1 MKDTDDIDKEE
12 FEDLQNSLAI
22 KHDQVVNFLEKI
34 ETGEK
39 NTKNMLKNQQIRMNA
54 IQHSIELLSK
64 KFNTQIT

>member
-64 KFNTQIT
+64 KVNTQIT